1 MVFRVAKLERDDH
14 LLNQAHFVAQQI
26 FKDHPDNVQA
36 LLNRQATRSS
46 SLCLCLMKLAQ
57 SIP

>member
-1 MVFRVAKLERDDH
+1 MGFRVAKLERDDH

-36 LLNRQATRSS
+36 LLNRWLPEAPRY
-46 SLCLCLMKLAQ
+46 AYV
-57 SIP
+57 